1 MLLFIV
7 THKNAFRAST
17 IGRKLLL
24 KTSTFFIIPQFCKVR
39 KQTIFANVKFSQVPD
54 CFVKA
59 KSCRHKNII
68 SAKNLCAAR
77 FVYEHKTCSYNL
89 RGQIFVQQTLFSFTK
104 KAEVCYTYRMYYR
117 YQKKIFS
124 IVLIALS
131 LLVFL
136 AFSLFIMPQNK
147 SDFSLAIAIIVP
159 SLVFLFLYFASLRF
173 SEHFDG
179 VVQKKIF
186 NAGPT
191 KYMKRFIAKLQFCY
205 SQTDLY
211 VAIAETLEYE
221 AECSVFYI
229 DAEKNY
235 VLYNSQ
241 TTFATSSDVRQKLEY
256 NFSSDWKDGVYL
268 LDEELGIA
276 SNPKNARGFFIAS
289 KQKHFFVFCRYAKLF
304 DESIYDDIFKEFQQF
319 QSREETIANLSEIS
333 NLTIQWQQLA
343 DTQHAFLPN
352 GMPTIKKMRLASYY
366 KPLVNVSGDY
376 YTVVPIDENKTLLL
390 LGDVSGKGLAAALI
404 MGLVVNTVKITKDK
418 EDLPTMILQIDK
430 AIKAMKLQDK
440 YTVLVIAIVD
450 TKKMSITYVNASMAD
465 PIILSKGPEGYRT
478 KPLTSN
484 ANLVGIIDMGDIE
497 VAEQKLYHG
506 DMILMASDGISEVM
520 NKQGE
525 ELGDTEIFKTTLEQS
540 AEKQPQEFIDD
551 VVNLIADFSGNAKL
565 HDDVTM
571 LVAKVG

>member
-1 MLLFIV
+1 
-7 THKNAFRAST
+7 
-17 IGRKLLL
+17 
-24 KTSTFFIIPQFCKVR
+24 
-39 KQTIFANVKFSQVPD
+39 
-54 CFVKA
+54 
-59 KSCRHKNII
+59 
-68 SAKNLCAAR
+68 
-77 FVYEHKTCSYNL
+77 
-89 RGQIFVQQTLFSFTK
+89 
-104 KAEVCYTYRMYYR
+104 MYYR
-117 YQKKIFS
+117 VQKKIFS
-124 IVLIALS
+124 FFLIAAI
-131 LLVFL
+131 LLLFL
-136 AFSLFIMPQNK
+136 AFSIFIMPEDK
-147 SDFSLAIAIIVP
+147 DDFSLAAAIVAP
-159 SLVFLFLYFASLRF
+159 SLIFLFFYFAAFRIF
-173 SEHFDG
+173 EKVDG
-179 VVQKKIF
+179 ALQKKIF
-186 NAGPT
+186 DIGPT

-205 SQTDLY
+205 SQTDFY
-211 VAIAETLEYE
+211 AVIAETLEYE

-241 TTFATSSDVRQKLEY
+241 TTFAVSPKVRQTLEY
-256 NFSSDWKDGVYL
+256 NFPSDWKDGIYL
-268 LDEELGIA
+268 LDEELGVA

-319 QSREETIANLSEIS
+319 QSREETIASLSEIS

-343 DTQHAFLPN
+343 DTQHSFLPN
-352 GMPTIKKMRLASYY
+352 GMPTIKKMTLASYY

-404 MGLVVNTVKITKDK
+404 MGLVVNTVKITKNK
-418 EDLPTMILQIDK
+418 EDLPSMILQIDK

-465 PIILSKGPEGYRT
+465 PIVLSKGPEGYRS
-478 KPLTSN
+478 KPLSSN

-497 VAEQKLYHG
+497 VAEKKLYHG

-520 NKQGE
+520 NRKGE
-525 ELGDTEIFKTTLEQS
+525 ELGESDIFKTTLEKS
-540 AEKQPQEFIDD
+540 AEKQPKEFIDD
-551 VVNLIADFSGNAKL
+551 VVDLITDFSGNAKL